1 MDRKMK
7 ASHRMRFLMASI
19 AAMIGVSLAL
29 ASSVTPT
36 YAAKTTS
43 VEATILFS
51 GPPPTMLPA
60 GDDETHF
67 AGLGKRTGKA
77 TFSDGR
83 KAEYSNVFF
92 MDWYRGKSMFLWG
105 YTKMVFQNGSWMYFK
120 WDSQFAG
127 RDEAG
132 GAMFKGTGTI
142 LKGVGQYEGITGTVK
157 FHNRQLPPSEEY
169 PKGTREAKAVFTY
182 TLP

>member
-1 MDRKMK
+1 
-7 ASHRMRFLMASI
+7 MRILMAS
-19 AAMIGVSLAL
+19 ATLMIGVCLAL

-43 VEATILFS
+43 VEATIIFS

-67 AGLGKRTGKA
+67 AGLGQRTGKA

-92 MDWYRGKSMFLWG
+92 MDWYRGKSMLLWG

-120 WDSQFAG
+120 WDSQFVG
-127 RDEAG
+127 MDEASR
-132 GAMFKGTGTI
+132 AMFKGTGEI
-142 LKGVGQYEGITGTVK
+142 LKGVGEYEGIKGTVK
-157 FHNRQLPPSEEY
+157 YHNRQLPPSEEY
-169 PKGTREAKAVFTY
+169 PKGSREAKAVFTY